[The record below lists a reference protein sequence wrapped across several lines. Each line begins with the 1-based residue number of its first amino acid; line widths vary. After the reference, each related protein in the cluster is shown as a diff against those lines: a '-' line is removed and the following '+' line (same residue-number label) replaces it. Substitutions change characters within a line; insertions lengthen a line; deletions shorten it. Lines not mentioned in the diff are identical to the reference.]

1 MARSEFLINTR
12 KMRYTG
18 EAMGAL
24 KGYTSGINLQVDDNC
39 DVNSYCGYKT
49 LSGCPSSGRVWL
61 ESTLPPRPPQTA
73 KGRHI
78 AAYAL
83 TSKVAPWVNKAFLNY
98 QPSEQVLDLIRSSAL
113 EFHEVL
119 EKERKSSAG
128 LHDLDAIE
136 LTYQCTL
143 EISAAILLAADNT
156 DDPIS
161 LSLQFHTS
169 RAGDDDH
176 LKSWG
181 RLLTGLECDPPIIVQ
196 FPLYLLMC
204 QSFTYEPNN
213 HKEDYVYSALTG
225 VDWAKGQ
232 NKFND
237 RVRAFE
243 TLAWASEPGLDDKK
257 SGEDRCFWR
266 IALAYLSAMN
276 QCENSRSFKAPR
288 KAHIP
293 HGLEDD
299 LVIAARAFDTIGSA
313 FMCRDGAAW
322 LDNQGIDSM
331 IGTGLVNDV
340 MDLHIDI
347 LTGETRNLLR
357 LLYPPSD
364 NISFA
369 METMSIILS
378 STLCEV
384 FRAHHRARLHNR
396 EDGRIS
402 STSPAY
408 SFSRARHRKIFET
421 LELYISRYE
430 KFWDWT
436 WSIYREAKAQIT
448 DEAMA
453 EPLVSGIKR
462 AAYHSKLPDSTPN
475 NFFEQW
481 YDMIEDGYEQLA
493 SKRPL
498 GVSEDLAPIIRDLHA
513 LWHQELLAGGKKP
526 GWGREVDCRSD
537 ALLEAAGDILANG
550 TNRSED
556 LYHFSIAY
564 GRLSMGLP
572 YIAYHTC
579 DAIIMTYGIV
589 DPIDMLGS
597 EQIAS

>member
-1 MARSEFLINTR
+1 MAQPEFLINTR
-12 KMRYTG
+12 RMRYTG
-18 EAMGAL
+18 EAMAAL
-24 KGYTSGINLQVDDNC
+24 KRHGRDIDLQTHAESCDNI
-39 DVNSYCGYKT
+39 SYCGKYKT
-49 LSGCPSSGRVWL
+49 QSSCSSSGRVWL
-61 ESTLPPRPPQTA
+61 ESTFPPRPPHTA

-78 AAYAL
+78 GAYAL
-83 TSKVAPWVNKAFLNY
+83 TTNVAPWVNKALLNY
-98 QPSEQVLDLIRSSAL
+98 QPSDEVLDLVKLPAL
-113 EFHEVL
+113 GFHAVV
-119 EKERKSSAG
+119 EKERQSSSG

-156 DDPIS
+156 DDPVS

-169 RAGDDDH
+169 RAGEDDH

-181 RLLTGLECDPPIIVQ
+181 RLLTALECDPPIIAQ

-213 HKEDYVYSALTG
+213 HREDYVYSALTG

-237 RVRAFE
+237 SINAFE
-243 TLAWASEPGLDDKK
+243 ALAWASVPDLDDMK

-266 IALAYLSAMN
+266 IALSYLSAMN
-276 QCENSRSFKAPR
+276 QCENSRPLKAPR
-288 KAHIP
+288 TAHIP
-293 HGLEDD
+293 HD
-299 LVIAARAFDTIGSA
+299 LDYDVVIAARALDTIGSA

-322 LDNQGIDSM
+322 LDDQGMDSL

-369 METMSIILS
+369 IQTTSIILS
-378 STLCEV
+378 SALCEV
-384 FRAHHRARLHNR
+384 FRAHYRARLHNR

-421 LELYISRYE
+421 LELYINRHE
-430 KFWDWT
+430 DFWDWT
-436 WSIYREAKAQIT
+436 WSIYRMAKAQIT
-448 DEAMA
+448 EQGVA
-453 EPLVSGIKR
+453 EPLISGIKR
-462 AAYHSKLPDSTPN
+462 AGTHSKLPDSPPN
-475 NFFEQW
+475 NFFHQW
-481 YDMIEDGYEQLA
+481 YDMIEDGCEQLA
-493 SKRPL
+493 HKRPL
-498 GVSEDLAPIIRDLHA
+498 GVSEDLAPIIRDLHS
-513 LWHQELLAGGKKP
+513 LWHRELLADNKTP
-526 GWGREVDCRSD
+526 GWGREFDRRSD

-550 TNRSED
+550 THKSEA
-556 LYHFSIAY
+556 LYHFSVAY

-572 YIAYHTC
+572 YIAYHTVN
-579 DAIIMTYGIV
+579 AIIMTFGIV
-589 DPIDMLGS
+589 DPSFDTQGTS
-597 EQIAS
+597 